1 MKLFDEIL
9 RHDEGPASYAEPDFV
24 YLNRSARRDVAN
36 VRAVL
41 EEWFSGY
48 PDKAKPGLRGNF
60 RSANLRAAFFELFLH
75 ELLLRLRC
83 RVEIH
88 PRGAAKTARPDF
100 RVVSPCGEPFY
111 MEAVLATDVS
121 KEEAA
126 VHARLNALYDAL
138 DRMDSPNFFIR
149 IDLRGEPKTPLPA
162 GKIRSFLTKQLASLN
177 PDEIAV
183 VFESG
188 GFSALPHWRYE
199 HDGCV
204 LKFFPIPKSQKAR
217 GKQGV
222 RPIGMQMGQPQWL
235 QPRDA
240 IRDAVVSKGRRYG
253 DLDLPYV
260 VAVNALGT
268 HVDRIDI
275 MEALFG
281 KEQFTYRITPSGP
294 SEPDP
299 SRVPD
304 GAWTRRSGPR
314 YTRVSATLVAIQ
326 LLPWSVPRTSVCLY
340 HNPWAK
346 RPYQGELCRLSQAVP
361 DREKGHMEWRD
372 GATLSTIFRLR
383 ADWPSD

>member
-1 MKLFDEIL
+1 MPIIGALLVERESMEFDVVIVGG
-9 RHDEGPASYAEPDFV
+9 GP
-24 YLNRSARRDVAN
+24 
-36 VRAVL
+36 
-41 EEWFSGY
+41 SG
-48 PDKAKPGLRGNF
+48 L
-60 RSANLRAAFFELFLH
+60 AAA
-75 ELLLRLRC
+75 C
-83 RVEIH
+83 R
-88 PRGAAKTARPDF
+88 
-100 RVVSPCGEPFY
+100 
-111 MEAVLATDVS
+111 M
-121 KEEAA
+121 
-126 VHARLNALYDAL
+126 
-138 DRMDSPNFFIR
+138 M
-149 IDLRGEPKTPLPA
+149 
-162 GKIRSFLTKQLASLN
+162 QLAEQQGS
-177 PDEIAV
+177 EISV
-183 VFESG
+183 CLVEKGSEIG
-188 GFSALPHWRYE
+188 G
-199 HDGCV
+199 
-204 LKFFPIPKSQKAR
+204 

-372 GATLSTIFRLR
+372 GATLSTIFRLP